1 MTDHRAFITQGLE
14 AARDALADA
23 SAMANLH
30 LLPAGLSRSLKR
42 RCMARWRVIAT
53 IVRRLIFLMA
63 LSIELPMIRHSP
75 DKSGIVMT
83 KSGMVMDGVEDVT
96 ASFGPQPRAFALVP
110 HKCGPPPPGGLGAA
124 IVGGGTQKGL
134 DGPVPAA
141 PVIAQFRALLKV
153 LRDPE
158 GHALRLAR
166 VLRRWKAR
174 GEARPYIM
182 PVRGNH
188 RLRPEL
194 GVVSSFLPG
203 LLNASL
209 AQWPLPLPDTS

>member
-1 MTDHRAFITQGLE
+1 MTDHRAFITEGLE

-23 SAMANLH
+23 AAMADLH
-30 LLPAGLSRSLKR
+30 LLPAMLSRSLKR
-42 RCMARWRVIAT
+42 RCMARWRVIAV

-83 KSGMVMDGVEDVT
+83 KSGMVMDRVEDVT
-96 ASFGPQPRAFALVP
+96 ASFGPQPRAFVLAP
-110 HKCGPPPPGGLGAA
+110 RKCGPPPPEGIGGA
-124 IVGGGTQKGL
+124 ISKGTA
-134 DGPVPAA
+134 GPVAAA
-141 PVIAQFRALLKV
+141 PVIARFRALLKV
-153 LRDPE
+153 IRDPE

-182 PVRGNH
+182 PMGGNH

-209 AQWPLPLPDTS
+209 AQWPQAAPDTS